1 MKTLKLLV
9 VIGIVF
15 LQSCAITRVSSSRY
29 GDKAKIVVSP
39 NYQYSRTQKIVVM
52 PFQAIGK
59 DRPESEFGTTDKF
72 VLKIMELGLYTII
85 DRGMIESFYYEYDIA
100 EDATLNRK
108 QLELIKEELG
118 VDLIFYG
125 AIDYSY
131 KPSVSSGE
139 TDKSGNY
146 SESSRGGY
154 YALQSESLRV
164 VSTTTGEVV
173 MTAYASDSYC
183 GSMSQEMAY
192 AINKKVSMVD

>member
-9 VIGIVF
+9 IVGIVF
-15 LQSCAITRVSSSRY
+15 LQSCSITRVSSIRY
-29 GDKAKIVVSP
+29 GDKAKIMVSP

-52 PFQAIGK
+52 PFQVTGK
-59 DRPESEFGTTDKF
+59 DRPESDFVITDKF

-85 DRGMIESFYYEYDIA
+85 DKGMIENFYSEYDIS
-100 EDATLNRK
+100 EDETLNKK

-125 AIDYSY
+125 TIDYLY

-154 YALQSESLRV
+154 YALQAESIRV

-173 MTAYASDSYC
+173 MTSYASDSYC
-183 GSMSQEMAY
+183 GSLSQEMAY
-192 AINKKVSMVD
+192 AINKKVSPVD